1 MSGVV
6 VGSANILLR
15 DDVIALSTTTT
26 TKSTTA
32 TKKSPFAQQHFS
44 QRQIQL
50 TSTLLLLRQCVLL
63 TVTVIMLK
71 PQNSS

>member
-26 TKSTTA
+26 TTTTA

-50 TSTLLLLRQCVLL
+50 TSTLLLLILSLRSN
-63 TVTVIMLK
+63 ISK
-71 PQNSS
+71 F